1 MKRNRFNNLERDLY
15 EKPRSTFSH
24 RAREFSF
31 VPLSRL
37 KVVSASLE
45 YAPSEGFILVAVLWI
60 VTALAALAS
69 TYAVYV
75 GNTAMAARL
84 YDQRIEAEA
93 LITAGIELSAYQLIG
108 YDDATRPSSG
118 SFTFSL
124 GNAQIGIDFRSEG
137 ALIDLNQAPDTMLA
151 GLFTSLGAEPKQAES
166 YAGHILAWRSKASS
180 GSQTEANAYK
190 AAGLNYLPRQAP
202 FQSTAELRL
211 VIGIPIDLVESALP
225 FVTIFNGRQEIDA
238 NEAAPQVLA
247 ALPKMTPDKVNEI
260 VSRRDPQNPQIV
272 LALLGEARANVAVGG
287 RKASRVAVHLTL
299 DSGRK
304 VNAEVVILI
313 EENGRVPYRVLS
325 WQDDFDGPI

>member
-1 MKRNRFNNLERDLY
+1 MKRRLNNSEREVC
-15 EKPRSTFSH
+15 EKPRSIFSH
-24 RAREFSF
+24 PTLGFYF
-31 VPLSRL
+31 VPLSPL
-37 KVVSASLE
+37 KLMSASLD
-45 YAPSEGFILVAVLWI
+45 YAPTEGFILVAVLWI
-60 VTALAALAS
+60 VAALATLAS

-84 YDQRIEAEA
+84 YDQRIKTEA
-93 LITAGIELSAYQLIG
+93 LVTAGIELSAYQLIG
-108 YDDATRPSSG
+108 YDDTTRPSSG
-118 SFTFSL
+118 GFSFSL

-137 ALIDLNQAPDTMLA
+137 ARIDLNQAPDTMLA

-166 YAGHILAWRSKASS
+166 YAGHILAWRSKASP
-180 GSQTEANAYK
+180 GTQTEANAYK

-211 VIGIPIDLVESALP
+211 VVGIPIDLVESALP

-238 NEAAPQVLA
+238 NEADAQVLA
-247 ALPKMTPDKVNEI
+247 ALPKMTPDKVREI
-260 VSRRDPQNPQIV
+260 MSRRDPRNPQIV

-313 EENGRVPYRVLS
+313 EDNGRAPYRVLS